1 MKCNLC
7 PRKCNIDRTEELGF
21 CNQINDLKISKIM
34 LHKYEEPIISG
45 KKKGSGAIFFSG
57 CNLKCVFCQN
67 YPISQG
73 GKGKIFTISEFIE
86 SMKKLEARG
95 ANNINLVSPTQFAFQ
110 IATALKIYKPKI
122 PVVWNSNGY
131 ETEEMIEM
139 LRDLVDI
146 FLVDFKYF
154 DDSLAQKYSKAPNYV
169 ANASKV
175 LIKMKFLQPND
186 IIENGLMKKGIII
199 RHLVLPSHSSDS
211 IKCLQFIADNL
222 GRDSIVS
229 IMSQYEPRYDA
240 KNYPEINRKIRP
252 IEYKRVVN
260 YALKL
265 GLKNA
270 YVQDLTSADSRYTPK
285 FR

>member
-1 MKCNLC
+1 MKL
-7 PRKCNIDRTEELGF
+7 
-21 CNQINDLKISKIM
+21 
-34 LHKYEEPIISG
+34 
-45 KKKGSGAIFFSG
+45 
-57 CNLKCVFCQN
+57 
-67 YPISQG
+67 
-73 GKGKIFTISEFIE
+73 
-86 SMKKLEARG
+86 
-95 ANNINLVSPTQFAFQ
+95 
-110 IATALKIYKPKI
+110 
-122 PVVWNSNGY
+122 
-131 ETEEMIEM
+131 
-139 LRDLVDI
+139 
-146 FLVDFKYF
+146 
-154 DDSLAQKYSKAPNYV
+154 
-169 ANASKV
+169 
-175 LIKMKFLQPND
+175 LQPND

-240 KNYPEINRKIRP
+240 KNYLEINRKIRP